1 MDLNGSGGALPDY
14 FELRPTR
21 AAKVS
26 EISEATASSAIAP
39 GDRVNFHIGNP
50 VQESRLS
57 SAYLRAALGL
67 DIRDETLTDEDL
79 PAILRA
85 LYRDDSERPGLEFFS
100 SLIRRSAPYLPRGGF
115 SRTAPPPLATAF
127 SEWLQNQQD
136 PLTYDLGKTSGRREI
151 IFASGG
157 TAECMRVFF
166 HALSLYLTHLP
177 AQVLLFRTSL
187 PRHVTSFEGLVVE
200 LLPADEH
207 LAVSRLRQI
216 ASGEA
221 HGPAFVVM
229 GEITTEETRRTLRGL
244 ALSYPLFFLEIND
257 APNNCSLA
265 RESRLIDRVIRFLSP
280 AIFSPRYRNL
290 SIVFVAGNADF
301 LSLLETLHFQL
312 KGTPSAS
319 EVELL
324 TYLLGQPPPEGEE
337 PPERSIHVE
346 PPLETPPSGPG
357 AGAALAR
364 YSSRIE
370 RTLDSVHTSH
380 AGLVDSVSASLGK
393 RASSFME
400 RNRLHAALGAVDR
413 FADTDAL
420 SLLKELCGHL
430 HEAEWLADLGGSFL
444 KSFIR
449 HHPEYDI
456 GACTVVSGSART
468 ALSLL
473 GFHCGI
479 REAVIPD
486 LSWTYEHCFPSVHT
500 VSLTPEFGLDGAALL
515 DAVGAKLRG
524 DPHWADYG
532 AVVLNNPHNATGRVF
547 DIPTVRELLR
557 ELLERRICVIDDL
570 SYQNVAPVEDL
581 PEIPSLRQIA
591 DGLIA
596 AGRITS
602 AQASR
607 LVTVHSLSKTDC
619 LAGARLSVIE
629 IREAVLRD
637 RFHTLISP
645 VKSNTGAILLAYL
658 FYRNPIEVARAYWR
672 LRNSIFFE
680 RMQALTAAQRNL
692 PADRNPFAIEILGP
706 TGSMYPLMVIGK
718 LPAGLS
724 LDWVA
729 AGLARQGIGLVP
741 LSTFARTEKGFDA
754 GRKAFRLTLGG
765 TDGAAVLLN
774 KTRRVLIDLNRVIG
788 EEAAQYSRR
797 LFPLKRHAAPA
808 ESVARAWEAAER
820 DIRGLIGGRVIDS
833 VRSLRD
839 VAGTGS
845 VRRLLTEEYVP
856 ERLAVYRTRL
866 YDRAQ
871 ITSELMASARADN
884 GRALAA
890 RLEKEFSRDDIARRE
905 EAFRSRL
912 YDRTV
917 HPTQMYSLR
926 SEAAF
931 EDILGVL
938 SQGMTPSPGLLAA
951 AARELVNEYLG
962 LNVAISSGD
971 ESNEVLLDLDAHI
984 TAELFGEIQ
993 EAGLQQTFL
1002 SFWGDWD
1009 GSNRPSGQG
1018 HQLAASVL
1026 VRNVERLSHVLL
1038 ALAGCDRTARIRP
1051 ELLSEIERLPGKTGR
1066 FVELLNDITTLT
1078 HQLERRY
1085 RGILPFQSNPGKVRR
1100 IGMALHL
1107 ARDPVTS
1114 LWYHN
1119 DRLERRMMELRSRRR
1134 EGLEYYFA
1142 LNKRLR
1148 KELHS
1153 LIPALVRNTAVP
1165 ALLRETV
1172 LYRDLLQRFV
1182 ITPRIHQSMVTA
1194 QDPFAVDTTVFNIS
1208 EINEI
1213 GSRYGNPGMVL
1224 SLQVSMSTRPGALIE
1239 LDRKL
1244 RARREHILR
1253 DHPGID
1259 MPAIRL
1265 IPLFEDPEAVRGM
1278 TAYLNKLWE
1287 YALQSRRLNQ
1297 ETRDRF
1303 AEVVEEL
1310 FIAGSDL
1317 SQQVSQP
1324 TGAHMYR
1331 QAKFE
1336 LLHWLAKQGLAERVR
1351 LKLGSGEPMQRQ
1363 GGYYNEVSGKA
1374 AFLQSQE
1381 TTRRLAS
1388 HLRASTRRSTVYATT
1403 PMLGVFAGGD
1413 LRTFQSAIAERLR
1426 HMPVHEFAQLL
1437 HHLAAVQGTH
1447 RRDLRR
1453 ASEEFAESRLT
1464 STARSER
1471 ALERLTVGTRE
1482 PALEGFLNILTEN
1495 FRQILYGRDEDVV
1508 GIHII
1513 SYFIARTTPPLRDRP
1528 TVRPGPAGKGQGSRI
1543 LERIAETIPF
1553 SRYGSLL
1560 RAIAHNQAQ
1569 TAVLGINQLTTGLFR
1584 ALDTFS
1590 RLESV
1595 EGNPETYLADR
1606 ILPHLPVYEILR
1618 TLRLY
1623 HDVDEIYL
1631 RAIERAFPAGNSA
1644 FLALREDLD
1653 AMGEYIPLFQQELLR
1668 RHGVD
1673 VSDFFEG
1680 IRFIPDLLPTL
1691 RPDIAVLLQ
1700 PDLFNTDPER
1710 LQKLIGL
1717 PIDAH
1722 WLDAVGRLLAAPAEI
1737 RRWRA
1742 DAWALLESPVFQR
1755 VEAFVEL
1762 AVALYS
1768 LSERKLT
1775 PEIPPSG
1782 RPAKIPSRLDS
1793 FFRMSRADDEMRQ
1806 FLAAAT
1812 EYLTIASE
1820 GMVEVP
1826 ANIIRAMKEVERIA
1840 AIEEQ
1845 ALSAEK
1851 QDRLRF
1857 YLLQIARITGENG

>member
-1 MDLNGSGGALPDY
+1 MDPNGSRGALPDY

-26 EISEATASSAIAP
+26 EISEATASSAIEP
-39 GDRVNFHIGNP
+39 EERVNFHIGNP

-57 SAYLRAALGL
+57 SAYLRAVLGL
-67 DIRDETLTDEDL
+67 DIRDETLSEEDP

-85 LYRDDSERPGLEFFS
+85 LDLDDAERPVLDFFGT
-100 SLIRRSAPYLPRGGF
+100 LIRRSAPYLPRGGF
-115 SRTAPPPLATAF
+115 SRSAPPPLAAAF
-127 SEWLQNQQD
+127 SDWLQNQQD
-136 PLTYDLGKTSGRREI
+136 PLTYDLGKTSDRREI
-151 IFASGG
+151 VFASGG
-157 TAECMRVFF
+157 TAECIRVFF
-166 HALSLYLTHLP
+166 HALSLYLAHLP
-177 AQVLLFRTSL
+177 ARILLFRTSL
-187 PRHVTSFEGLVVE
+187 PPHVMSFPGLQFE
-200 LLPADEH
+200 SLPAEEH
-207 LAVSRLRQI
+207 AAVSRLRQI
-216 ASGEA
+216 AAGKA
-221 HGPAFVVM
+221 DGPTFVVM

-244 ALSYPLFFLEIND
+244 ALTYPLLFLEIND
-257 APNNCSLA
+257 APNHHSLA

-280 AIFSPRYRNL
+280 AIFSPRFRNL

-324 TYLLGQPPPEGEE
+324 TYLLGHPPPAGDPE
-337 PPERSIHVE
+337 PGGSVRVE
-346 PPLETPPSGPG
+346 PPLETPPSAPG

-364 YSSRIE
+364 FASRIE
-370 RTLDSVHTSH
+370 QRLDVILSPHR
-380 AGLVDSVSASLGK
+380 GLLDTVSASLGR
-393 RASSFME
+393 RATSLVE
-400 RNRLHAALGAVDR
+400 RSRYHAALEAVDR
-413 FADTDAL
+413 FEGTDAP
-420 SLLKELCGHL
+420 SLLHDLCTHL
-430 HEAEWLADLGGSFL
+430 QDADWLADLEESFL
-444 KSFIR
+444 RSFVR
-449 HHPEYDI
+449 HHPEYAI
-456 GACTVVSGSART
+456 GDCAAVSGSART

-500 VSLTPEFGLDGAALL
+500 VPLAPEFGLDTGAIV
-515 DAVGAKLRG
+515 DAVQAKLRA
-524 DPHWADYG
+524 DPHWAGYG

-547 DIPTVRELLR
+547 ETSAVRELLR
-557 ELLERRICVIDDL
+557 ELLGRGITVIDDL
-570 SYQNVAPVEDL
+570 SYQNVAPVRDL
-581 PEIPSLRQIA
+581 PEIPTLRQIA
-591 DGLIA
+591 EGLIA

-602 AQASR
+602 AQGRR
-607 LVTVHSLSKTDC
+607 LITVHSLSKTDC

-629 IREAVLRD
+629 IRDPLLME
-637 RFHTLISP
+637 RFRTLIDS
-645 VKSNTGAILLAYL
+645 VTQNTGAILLAYL
-658 FYRNPIEVARAYWR
+658 FYRNHVEVARAYWR
-672 LRNSIFFE
+672 LRNTIFFE
-680 RMQALTAAQRNL
+680 RMQALDTAQRNL

-706 TGSMYPLMVIGK
+706 AGSMYPLMVVGK

-765 TDGAAVLLN
+765 TDGAPVLLN

-788 EEAAQYSRR
+788 EEAAQYSRKQ
-797 LFPLKRHAAPA
+797 FPLRRRPAPP
-808 ESVARAWEAAER
+808 ESLTGPWKAVEDRVRE
-820 DIRGLIGGRVIDS
+820 LIGNRIIDS
-833 VRSLRD
+833 VGSLRNEIS
-839 VAGTGS
+839 AAK

-856 ERLAVYRTRL
+856 ERLAVFRRRL
-866 YDRAQ
+866 CDREM
-871 ITSELMASARADN
+871 ITGELMASARADN
-884 GRALAA
+884 GRALG
-890 RLEKEFSRDDIARRE
+890 RTLEREFYRDDISRRE

-917 HPTQMYSLR
+917 HPTQMYSIR
-926 SEAAF
+926 AEAAF
-931 EDILGVL
+931 ENIL
-938 SQGMTPSPGLLAA
+938 GLLARGA
-951 AARELVNEYLG
+951 APSAGLLTVAARELVNEFLG
-962 LNVAISSGD
+962 LNVAISSGEESD
-971 ESNEVLLDLDAHI
+971 EILLDLDAHVN
-984 TAELFGEIQ
+984 AELYGEIQ
-993 EAGLQQTFL
+993 EAGLRRTFL

-1026 VRNVERLSHVLL
+1026 LRNVERLSHILVTLSQS
-1038 ALAGCDRTARIRP
+1038 DRTARIRP
-1051 ELLSEIERLPGKTGR
+1051 ELLAEIERLPRKTRR
-1066 FVELLNDITTLT
+1066 FVELLKDITTLT

-1085 RGILPFQSNPGKVRR
+1085 RGILPFQSRAGRLRR
-1100 IGMALHL
+1100 VGMALHL

-1119 DRLERRMMELRSRRR
+1119 DRLERHMMELRTRRR

-1142 LNKRLR
+1142 LNKSLR

-1153 LIPALVRNTAVP
+1153 LIPALIRNAGAAP
-1165 ALLRETV
+1165 LLRDAV

-1182 ITPRIHQSMVTA
+1182 ITPRIHQSMITA

-1244 RARREHILR
+1244 RARREHVLR
-1253 DHPGID
+1253 DHPDID
-1259 MPAIRL
+1259 MPALRL
-1265 IPLFEDPEAVRGM
+1265 IPLFEDPDAVRGM
-1278 TAYLNKLWE
+1278 PAYLNKLWE
-1287 YALQSRRLNQ
+1287 YSLQSRRVNQ

-1317 SQQVSQP
+1317 SQQVGQP
-1324 TGAHMYR
+1324 AGAQLYR
-1331 QAKFE
+1331 QAKYE

-1351 LKLGSGEPMQRQ
+1351 LKLGSGEPMQRG
-1363 GGYYNEVSGKA
+1363 GGYYNSVSGEA
-1374 AFLQSQE
+1374 AFVQSEE
-1381 TTRRLAS
+1381 TTRRFAS

-1426 HMPVHEFAQLL
+1426 HMSVNDFAQLRY
-1437 HHLAAVQGTH
+1437 HLGLQQGTH

-1482 PALEGFLNILTEN
+1482 PALEGFLNLLTEN

-1528 TVRPGPAGKGQGSRI
+1528 TVRPGPAGKGQGNRI

-1618 TLRLY
+1618 SLRLY
-1623 HDVDEIYL
+1623 HDVDETYL

-1653 AMGEYIPLFQQELLR
+1653 AMERYIPLFQQELLR

-1673 VSDFFEG
+1673 VGDFFEG

-1691 RPDIAVLLQ
+1691 RPDLAVLLQ
-1700 PDLFNTDPER
+1700 PDFFNTDPER
-1710 LQKLIGL
+1710 LQDLIGM
-1717 PIDAH
+1717 PVEVG
-1722 WLDAVGRLLAAPAEI
+1722 WRDAVARLLAAPAEI

-1742 DAWALLESPVFQR
+1742 GAWALLESPVFQR

-1768 LSERKLT
+1768 LSGRKLG
-1775 PEIPPSG
+1775 PEVPLTG

-1793 FFRMSRADDEMRQ
+1793 FFRMSHADDEMRQ

-1845 ALSAEK
+1845 ALSGDK